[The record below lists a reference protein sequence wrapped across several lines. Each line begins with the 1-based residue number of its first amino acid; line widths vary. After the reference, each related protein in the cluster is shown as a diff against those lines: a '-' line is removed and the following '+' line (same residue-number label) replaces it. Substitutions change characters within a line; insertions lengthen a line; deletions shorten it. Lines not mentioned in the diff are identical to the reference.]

1 MRRFV
6 RFDCLADGCSDL
18 AQFLERDDF
27 ARAIGNHLLASG
39 AFGHGDAQDFS
50 GLVLQ
55 VSQHR
60 AQIAPRREG
69 FIELACRGE
78 WQGEAVGAKFRN

>member
-1 MRRFV
+1 M
-6 RFDCLADGCSDL
+6 AAPDL

-39 AFGHGDAQDFS
+39 TFGHGNAQDFS
-50 GLVLQ
+50 RLVFH
-55 VSQHR
+55 VAQHR

-69 FIELACRGE
+69 FIELACRGK
-78 WQGEAVGAKFRN
+78 WQGEAVSAKFRN